1 MVKDHD
7 FKQIMSTDI
16 SLISLSNFV
25 NFIVSDKKYSV
36 AVCNVNSLVTADK
49 SSEFNKILNNFDFR
63 VADGM
68 PLVWYLRLRK
78 CKQERLNGAKIFHNV
93 IKTGIDK
100 NLTHYFLGSSDDV
113 LNKMKKKLY
122 KKYPKII
129 IGGSWAP
136 PLADVKTIAD
146 QVRLKRDEIEKFDV
160 LWVGLGMPKQ
170 EELIST
176 IEDFNISKIGVGAV
190 FEWVAETKKQAPVVI
205 QKIGFEW
212 LFRLLSEPRRLWK
225 RYFFDF
231 IYLLKFLF
239 LIEAK
244 AKPVS

>member
-7 FKQIMSTDI
+7 FKQILSTDI
-16 SLISLSNFV
+16 SLISLSNLV
-25 NFIVSDKKYSV
+25 NFIVSDKHYSV
-36 AVCNVNSLVTADK
+36 AVCNVNSLVAADK
-49 SSEFNKILNNFDFR
+49 SSEFNKLLNSFDFR

-78 CKQERLNGAKIFHNV
+78 YKQERLNGAKIFHNV

-113 LNKMKKKLY
+113 LTKMKKNLY
-122 KKYPKII
+122 KKYPQII
-129 IGGSWAP
+129 IDGTWAP
-136 PLADVKTIAD
+136 PLADVKTITE
-146 QVRLKRDEIEKFDV
+146 QVRLKRGEIEKSDI

-170 EELIST
+170 EELISM
-176 IEDFNISKIGVGAV
+176 IEDFSISKIGVGAV

-205 QKIGFEW
+205 QKIGFEG
-212 LFRLLSEPRRLWK
+212 LFRLLTEPKRLWK

-231 IYLLKFLF
+231 IYLLQFPFNYRK
-239 LIEAK
+239 K
-244 AKPVS
+244 T

>member
-7 FKQIMSTDI
+7 FKQILSTDI

-25 NFIVSDKKYSV
+25 NFIVSDKNFSV
-36 AVCNVNSLVTADK
+36 AVCNVNSLVAADK
-49 SSEFNKILNNFDFR
+49 SSEFNKILNSFDFR

-68 PLVWYLRLRK
+68 PLVWYLRLKK

-113 LNKMKKKLY
+113 LTKMKKNLY
-122 KKYPKII
+122 KKYPQII
-129 IGGSWAP
+129 IDGTWAP
-136 PLADVKTIAD
+136 PLADVKTITE
-146 QVRLKRDEIEKFDV
+146 QVRLKRDEIEKSDI

-170 EELIST
+170 EELISM
-176 IEDFNISKIGVGAV
+176 IEDFDISKIGVGAV

-212 LFRLLSEPRRLWK
+212 LFRLLTEPKRLWK

-231 IYLLKFLF
+231 IYLLRFPFNFRK
-239 LIEAK
+239 K
-244 AKPVS
+244 M